1 MSERLLKQTEAPP
14 PDTSAL
20 NSQVV
25 QAVQMSNSETA
36 GYAPSQ
42 IAIAPNMM
50 ISQASGLVAQ
60 SAASYFDGVSKIALA
75 SQAILL
81 RQMTQNIAEN
91 KLAQAAEDA
100 LGALATDLLMGAAA
114 AAAAGAIEAES
125 ASFAI
130 DKIDQSIAKYSETL
144 ASRGGKDTNRS
155 HHRRAGGVRPWHRR
169 AVMAYFKLEEPV
181 RFHRYPFDFHSHFAG
196 ILPVESN
203 SRWTRDRR
211 VFRVGE
217 RQVSLEK
224 GQELSLIGLLMSA
237 RGVAPDVDG
246 KALEEARQAA
256 HYELFEL
263 ALQRMVRRNPFAAT
277 DRQGY
282 LRGECAAENIYLA
295 CLILAQRFGR
305 TSPPAAIDQPAIY
318 LGTLELLGAS
328 AVRDSETDQFVRYF
342 NRKIWSGNKYTP
354 FDDAYWARGAIRDRH
369 PGEFACLTLG
379 FLLHE
384 GISHT
389 QTATGRRG
397 GRPRFPV
404 RTIQRLREDRLPPAR
419 PHRAWLCQRSRLRC
433 RAAQDPPSF
442 RNTAGAATAGPAGR
456 HRPARHGDRYRPV
469 PTVLRLPPRTGRGV
483 SPLPGRQAGNPQGG
497 PAHPLWRGTGV
508 SDDNRS
514 LCGYFLRNANAL
526 DDFYA
531 ALSAYAWKCYGNTIR
546 QGKARLRE
554 RENLQDRD
562 KAPSAL
568 AGLFDEL
575 FSATA

>member
-1 MSERLLKQTEAPP
+1 
-14 PDTSAL
+14 
-20 NSQVV
+20 
-25 QAVQMSNSETA
+25 
-36 GYAPSQ
+36 
-42 IAIAPNMM
+42 
-50 ISQASGLVAQ
+50 
-60 SAASYFDGVSKIALA
+60 
-75 SQAILL
+75 
-81 RQMTQNIAEN
+81 
-91 KLAQAAEDA
+91 
-100 LGALATDLLMGAAA
+100 
-114 AAAAGAIEAES
+114 
-125 ASFAI
+125 
-130 DKIDQSIAKYSETL
+130 
-144 ASRGGKDTNRS
+144 
-155 HHRRAGGVRPWHRR
+155 
-169 AVMAYFKLEEPV
+169 MAYFKLEEPV

-237 RGVAPDVDG
+237 RGVAPEVDG

-389 QTATGRRG
+389 QTATG
-397 GRPRFPV
+397 
-404 RTIQRLREDRLPPAR
+404 
-419 PHRAWLCQRSRLRC
+419 
-433 RAAQDPPSF
+433 
-442 RNTAGAATAGPAGR
+442 
-456 HRPARHGDRYRPV
+456 
-469 PTVLRLPPRTGRGV
+469 
-483 SPLPGRQAGNPQGG
+483 
-497 PAHPLWRGTGV
+497 
-508 SDDNRS
+508 
-514 LCGYFLRNANAL
+514 
-526 DDFYA
+526 
-531 ALSAYAWKCYGNTIR
+531 
-546 QGKARLRE
+546 
-554 RENLQDRD
+554 
-562 KAPSAL
+562 
-568 AGLFDEL
+568 
-575 FSATA
+575 

>member
-1 MSERLLKQTEAPP
+1 M
-14 PDTSAL
+14 
-20 NSQVV
+20 
-25 QAVQMSNSETA
+25 
-36 GYAPSQ
+36 
-42 IAIAPNMM
+42 
-50 ISQASGLVAQ
+50 
-60 SAASYFDGVSKIALA
+60 
-75 SQAILL
+75 
-81 RQMTQNIAEN
+81 
-91 KLAQAAEDA
+91 
-100 LGALATDLLMGAAA
+100 
-114 AAAAGAIEAES
+114 
-125 ASFAI
+125 
-130 DKIDQSIAKYSETL
+130 
-144 ASRGGKDTNRS
+144 
-155 HHRRAGGVRPWHRR
+155 
-169 AVMAYFKLEEPV
+169 
-181 RFHRYPFDFHSHFAG
+181 
-196 ILPVESN
+196 ESN

-389 QTATGRRG
+389 QTATGKTRWPSSIPCSNNSTPPKTAYRLLAHTAHG
-397 GRPRFPV
+397 YASEAAFDAELHRILRHFE
-404 RTIQRLREDRLPPAR
+404 IQQGQPPQA
-419 PHRAWLCQRSRLRC
+419 
-433 RAAQDPPSF
+433 
-442 RNTAGAATAGPAGR
+442 AGR

-497 PAHPLWRGTGV
+497 PAHPLWRGPGCPTTTGRCAV
-508 SDDNRS
+508 TSCATPTRWTISTQRS
-514 LCGYFLRNANAL
+514 PPMPGSAMATPSARARRGYANGRT
-526 DDFYA
+526 
-531 ALSAYAWKCYGNTIR
+531 CRTVTR
-546 QGKARLRE
+546 RP
-554 RENLQDRD
+554 
-562 KAPSAL
+562 APSPA
-568 AGLFDEL
+568 FSTNC